1 MCWRGFIPNV
11 KNAISGY
18 VTGRKSCSENKKKWQ
33 QFVLVKKKFC
43 TKRHGLSLILNVYL
57 LKVTDLVGSNAD

>member
-33 QFVLVKKKFC
+33 QFVLVKKKVLH
-43 TKRHGLSLILNVYL
+43 KAPWILLNIERLFV
-57 LKVTDLVGSNAD
+57 KSDGFSRFKC